1 MKKKRWVIVATI
13 IIVLA
18 ALIAIVFKYYITNE
32 RYNVALSME
41 KEKDVLSAVDT
52 YVEIIDFK
60 DSRERVEKL
69 SKYLFDDNYHIQ
81 FGLTARIN
89 DEENGTVTWEYALY
103 DEKNTLYEQAKSRI
117 SDVAF
122 ICRGDDVFFALLYG
136 GQVIHTDFNDE
147 PSVTNE
153 FYKDEEKEFLESEWQ
168 GIQKIY
174 NSIGHLVGLRS
185 DGTVVAA
192 GDNDC
197 GQCNVGNWKEIIDV
211 AAGNYFTVGLKED
224 GTVVLAAKETRE
236 SFDFESSSMET
247 INILDEFKDMFTWRE
262 IKKISGSFKHVVGLK
277 EDGTVV
283 AVGQNEYGQLNV
295 GDWKDVVDVFATEMA
310 TIGLRNDGY
319 VYITER

>member
-117 SDVAF
+117 SDVL
-122 ICRGDDVFFALLYG
+122 GDVSRIDHALYQRPIATRTRHHAAG
-136 GQVIHTDFNDE
+136 GQSRRLIINL
-147 PSVTNE
+147 S
-153 FYKDEEKEFLESEWQ
+153 
-168 GIQKIY
+168 
-174 NSIGHLVGLRS
+174 
-185 DGTVVAA
+185 
-192 GDNDC
+192 GD
-197 GQCNVGNWKEIIDV
+197 Q
-211 AAGNYFTVGLKED
+211 
-224 GTVVLAAKETRE
+224 LAQQA
-236 SFDFESSSMET
+236 
-247 INILDEFKDMFTWRE
+247 
-262 IKKISGSFKHVVGLK
+262 HVHRRIPYA
-277 EDGTVV
+277 D
-283 AVGQNEYGQLNV
+283 QQLS
-295 GDWKDVVDVFATEMA
+295 
-310 TIGLRNDGY
+310 LL
-319 VYITER
+319 